1 MRPEKD
7 GRMPR
12 YKSVA
17 EIEAL
22 AGAYLD
28 AHQKK
33 RILTKTGRPMVRQGK
48 PVYEFDPPNY
58 AGMALALGFTSLES
72 VSWFKGRPSHKAAI
86 DRAFFMVDDLRSEI
100 NGDTLS

>member
-1 MRPEKD
+1 MVQEKG

-28 AHQKK
+28 AHRKK
-33 RILTKTGRPMVRQGK
+33 QILTKTGRPMVRQGK

-58 AGMALALGFTSLES
+58 AGLALALGFTSIES
-72 VSWFKGRPSHKAAI
+72 LSWYKGRPSHMAAI
-86 DRAFFMVDDLRSEI
+86 ERALCRVDDLRSEI
-100 NGDTLS
+100 KAED